1 MTWTKILIVDDVH
14 QSLVH
19 GLIAQN
25 FDVFYRPE
33 IQKSEVMD
41 ILNSHD
47 FEGLVVRSKFFL
59 DADFFSN
66 CGNLK
71 WVARAGAG
79 MDNIDVDAA
88 QSAGVVLMNSGNA
101 NSDAVA
107 EQTMAMLL
115 GICTKLMIANSQ
127 VKQFVWDRE
136 GNRGF
141 ELKGKTVGI
150 IGYGNTGMAVA
161 EKLQGFGVHVLA
173 YDKYKSEFSDNK
185 VTEVDLATILDKSD
199 VITLHIPLTDE
210 TRFFVDFSFLNSL
223 KKPVILLNLSR
234 GQIVDIESV
243 NQFLESGKLIGFCAD
258 VLPVEPP
265 KNSNEIDFKK
275 LQKLFSFENVIVSPH
290 VGGWTVESYE
300 KISQFLLSNIL
311 NYYKL

>member
-1 MTWTKILIVDDVH
+1 MTWPKVLIIDDVH
-14 QSLVH
+14 QILVH

-25 FDVFYRPE
+25 FDVFYRPD
-33 IQKSEVMD
+33 IQKSEVMG
-41 ILNSHD
+41 LVNSDD

-79 MDNIDVDAA
+79 MDNIDIDAA
-88 QSAGVVLMNSGNA
+88 QNAGVELMNSGNA

-107 EQTMAMLL
+107 EQTLAMLL
-115 GICTKLMIANSQ
+115 GICTKLMSSNNQ
-127 VKQFVWDRE
+127 VKQFIWDRE

-161 EKLQGFGVHVLA
+161 EKLQGFGVHILA

-185 VTEVDLATILDKSD
+185 VTEVDLPTILDKSD
-199 VITLHIPLTDE
+199 VISLHIPLTDE
-210 TRFFVDFSFLNSL
+210 TRFFVDFSFLNSIR
-223 KKPVILLNLSR
+223 KPVILLNLSR

-265 KNSNEIDFKK
+265 SNSNEVELKK
-275 LQKLFSFENVIVSPH
+275 LHKLFSFENVIVSPH
-290 VGGWTVESYE
+290 VGGWTIESYE

>member
-1 MTWTKILIVDDVH
+1 MNWIKVLIIDDVH

-25 FDVFYRPE
+25 FDVHYRPD
-33 IQKSEVMD
+33 IQKSEVVSLLQVD
-41 ILNSHD
+41 D

-59 DADFFSN
+59 DADFFQN

-79 MDNIDVDAA
+79 MDNIDVAA
-88 QSAGVVLMNSGNA
+88 ANNKGVVLMNSGNA

-107 EQTMAMLL
+107 EQTLAMLL
-115 GICTKLMIANSQ
+115 AICTKLTIANSQ
-127 VKQFVWDRE
+127 VKQFIWDRE

-173 YDKYKSEFSDNK
+173 FDKYKSEFSDNK
-185 VTEVDLATILDKSD
+185 VTEVDLTTILDKSD
-199 VITLHIPLTDE
+199 VISLHIPLTEE

-243 NQFLESGKLIGFCAD
+243 NQFLDSGKLIGFCAD
-258 VLPVEPP
+258 VLVVEPP
-265 KNSNEIDFKK
+265 EKSNDNERKM

-290 VGGWTVESYE
+290 VGGWTTESYE